1 MGLAVYIE
9 NQIHER
15 SYAGTDAGEWL
26 TRVVAEAERGG
37 TLSGIYQHGDTM
49 FNIPQLNAIEGE
61 LAEIATR
68 SPAVRPDVDA
78 LLELFE
84 QIRRKGGY
92 LWISGD

>member
-1 MGLAVYIE
+1 MGLAVYVE

-15 SYAGTDAGEWL
+15 SYAGSDAGQWL
-26 TRVVAEAERGG
+26 TRVVTEAARGG
-37 TLSGIYQHGDTM
+37 TLAGIYQHGDTM
-49 FNIPQLNAIEGE
+49 FNIPQLNAIEQE
-61 LAEIATR
+61 LAEIADR

-84 QIRRKGGY
+84 QVRRMGGY